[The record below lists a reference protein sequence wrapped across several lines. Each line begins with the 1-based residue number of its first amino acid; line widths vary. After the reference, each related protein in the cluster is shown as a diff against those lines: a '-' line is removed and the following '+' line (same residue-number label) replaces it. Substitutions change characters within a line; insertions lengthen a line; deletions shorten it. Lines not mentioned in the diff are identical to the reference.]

1 MGRTPSSN
9 IKSAAVAKGQ
19 PTILGAA
26 QVASVQGREH
36 GDGIPLG
43 ERVDSLLKSTGA
55 DKLPQGYTHDGQP
68 KSGTLTSMLLQAIQ
82 SSDNALLD
90 EVLSSANERIV
101 KATVARLPSKMVVPF
116 FRKIVHKLEVR
127 PGRGGSLLVW
137 IRSVLASHASH
148 LLTLPDLANVL
159 KDLYGMAEARLN
171 AYPAISRLSGRLDL
185 LLAQADRSHQV
196 GADLAEV
203 DEDIVPRA
211 VYIEP
216 EEEEDANETG
226 AEDEEGDDDDADNE
240 WEPVEVPGEDDALF
254 DDVLGMSEMEDSE
267 DDGDGEGAAQA
278 SDDDDDSDE
287 DEEDE
292 SDDEGDDEEAAV
304 AAAEEDNDD
313 DDDDD
318 DDDDNTF

>member
-1 MGRTPSSN
+1 M
-9 IKSAAVAKGQ
+9 
-19 PTILGAA
+19 
-26 QVASVQGREH
+26 
-36 GDGIPLG
+36 
-43 ERVDSLLKSTGA
+43 
-55 DKLPQGYTHDGQP
+55 
-68 KSGTLTSMLLQAIQ
+68 
-82 SSDNALLD
+82 
-90 EVLSSANERIV
+90 

-226 AEDEEGDDDDADNE
+226 AEDEEGDDDDADN
-240 WEPVEVPGEDDALF
+240 VSTAR
-254 DDVLGMSEMEDSE
+254 VLSVSFVCCCFVFAFIFAD
-267 DDGDGEGAAQA
+267 
-278 SDDDDDSDE
+278 
-287 DEEDE
+287 
-292 SDDEGDDEEAAV
+292 
-304 AAAEEDNDD
+304 
-313 DDDDD
+313 
-318 DDDDNTF
+318 